1 MSVSPGWPF
10 ASMFGLA
17 PAQLTQ
23 PILPDF
29 SLQRITFNYAGN
41 LPIEREVVEQVASY
55 GKQIGIITDAV
66 LTLAGKPPKTG
77 EDAIARLAAIAEK
90 IEELKSRHKSSLADE
105 AREAMERLA
114 QADAGRARRI
124 AAEFAA
130 APSEPERSGPARRTA
145 RAPSSR

>member
-66 LTLAGKPPKTG
+66 LTLAGKPPKSG
-77 EDAIARLAAIAEK
+77 EDAVARLKAIADK
-90 IEELKSRHKSSLADE
+90 IEELKNRHKSSLADD

-114 QADAGRARRI
+114 EVDARRAQRI
-124 AAEFAA
+124 AADFAGEPRDQI
-130 APSEPERSGPARRTA
+130 APGPSRKGAKR
-145 RAPSSR
+145 PSSR

>member
-10 ASMFGLA
+10 ASMFGFA

-41 LPIEREVVEQVASY
+41 LPIEREVVEQIASY

-66 LTLAGKPPKTG
+66 LTLAGQPPRTG
-77 EDAIARLAAIAEK
+77 EDAIARLKAIAEK
-90 IEELKSRHKSSLADE
+90 VEELKNRHKSSLADD
-105 AREAMERLA
+105 ARDAMERLA
-114 QADAGRARRI
+114 EVDARRAQRI

-130 APSEPERSGPARRTA
+130 KPPEPAAPGASRKGAKGA
-145 RAPSSR
+145 SSR

>member
-66 LTLAGKPPKTG
+66 LTLAGKPPKAG
-77 EDAIARLAAIAEK
+77 EDAVARLKAIADK
-90 IEELKSRHKSSLADE
+90 IEELKSRHKSSLADD

-114 QADAGRARRI
+114 EVDARRAQRI
-124 AAEFAA
+124 AAEFADK
-130 APSEPERSGPARRTA
+130 PSDPGRTSGPRKPAKGR
-145 RAPSSR
+145 SSR